1 MTGTYVDELVA
12 ALDRAGDRPVV
23 RRDGRDTTGREL
35 LTAIYRYAR
44 ALDRLGVGR
53 GSLVAL
59 FAPNRPEALAVRYAA
74 NLIGAGT
81 VYLSAPAAEHH
92 RAALLRTVDPQLLV
106 VFPETADLVP
116 AGTAGPVVAVGDTG
130 TGHGRLDELAAPSPA
145 TRCRRGAARTTSPW
159 WRPPAA
165 PRACRRA
172 AGGPLPNTPRW
183 CRCRARPTGA
193 SWPTGRWRT

>member
-44 ALDRLGVGR
+44 ALDRLGAGR

-92 RAALLRTVDPQLLV
+92 RAALLHTVDPQLLV
-106 VFPETADLVP
+106 VFPETAGLVP
-116 AGTAGPVVAVGDTG
+116 AGTAGPVVETMFIARSGGSWSGDASPPLPDG
-130 TGHGRLDELAAPSPA
+130 TYTALAACEVRHCSSGA
-145 TRCRRGAARTTSPW
+145 T
-159 WRPPAA
+159 
-165 PRACRRA
+165 
-172 AGGPLPNTPRW
+172 TPRGQTV
-183 CRCRARPTGA
+183 PSYG
-193 SWPTGRWRT
+193 